1 MAELVAP
8 TLRLRS
14 SWLDAHAEWG
24 PGPHED
30 GFGLSSSDDV
40 ASPAGFSR
48 WISRLNSASDPRT
61 ADYPTASHCIYCWV
75 GDGDEVL
82 GGIALRHGDREY
94 IRWAGHVGYGIRP
107 SARRRGLATWALGH
121 MLSHARLLGTNRV
134 LLVCA
139 AENKGSA
146 ATIERNGGSLESI
159 QETEHGPA
167 RRYWIPTA

>member
-8 TLRLRS
+8 TLRLHS

-30 GFGLSSSDDV
+30 GFGLSPSDDV

-48 WISRLNSASDPRT
+48 WVSRLTSASEPRT
-61 ADYPTASHCIYCWV
+61 ADDPTASHCIYRWIV
-75 GDGDEVL
+75 DGDEVL
-82 GGIALRHGDREY
+82 GGIAFRHGDSDF

-121 MLSHARLLGTNRV
+121 ILSHARLLGMNRV
-134 LLVCA
+134 LLVCDA
-139 AENKGSA
+139 DNTGSA

-167 RRYWIPTA
+167 RRYWIATA